1 MNMNNSQKKI
11 IGVALFIFAISCIY
25 APFNININ
33 GNLVG
38 SGFQFIWQF
47 DGEDISLKMLFL
59 EWVAIGVIT
68 CGLVFL
74 NKSNE

>member
-1 MNMNNSQKKI
+1 MNSSQKNI
-11 IGVALFIFAISCIY
+11 IRVALFIFAISCIY
-25 APFNININ
+25 PPFNIYMR